1 MKIQVFKEQCKR
13 TCPTLDGG
21 IKLDLAHMV
30 LGMNTE
36 IVELREAIQNK
47 DSVNIQ
53 EELADFLWYFC
64 NYKNFRGYSEYNY
77 DEQELTSDFAIIYKL
92 YDRVSELQDLVK
104 KFIAYNKEINT
115 EVELFLLNEIY
126 HCILS
131 IAYSSYNA
139 DIEEGLEKNIAKLKA
154 RYPEKFDENLAI
166 NRDLETERK
175 ILEGDKISN

>member
-21 IKLDLAHMV
+21 IKLDLSHMV

-53 EELADFLWYFC
+53 EELSDFLWYFC

-77 DEQELTSDFAIIYKL
+77 EEQEHVSNPMIIYKL
-92 YDRVSELQDLVK
+92 YDRVSQLQDLIK
-104 KFIAYNKEINT
+104 KFVAYNKEINT
-115 EVELFLLNEIY
+115 EVELFLLNKIY
-126 HCILS
+126 HYILT
-131 IAYSSYNA
+131 IAYSYNA

-154 RYPEKFDENLAI
+154 RYPEKFDENLAV

-175 ILEGDKISN
+175 ILEGDKGSN

>member
-13 TCPTLDGG
+13 TCPTLDGD

-53 EELADFLWYFC
+53 EELSDFLWYFC

-77 DEQELTSDFAIIYKL
+77 EEQEPMSNPMIIYKL
-92 YDRVSELQDLVK
+92 YDRVSQLQDLIK
-104 KFIAYNKEINT
+104 KFVAYNKEINT
-115 EVELFLLNEIY
+115 EVELFLLNKIY
-126 HCILS
+126 HYILT
-131 IAYSSYNA
+131 IAYSYNA

-154 RYPEKFDENLAI
+154 RYPEKFDENLAV

-175 ILEGDKISN
+175 ILEGDKGSN

>member
-1 MKIQVFKEQCKR
+1 MNIHEFKEQCKR
-13 TCPTLDGG
+13 TCPSLEGG

-36 IVELREAIQNK
+36 IVELREAINNK
-47 DSVNIQ
+47 DGVNIQ
-53 EELADFLWYFC
+53 EEISDFLWYFC
-64 NYKNFRGYSEYNY
+64 NYQNFRGYSEYDNVN
-77 DEQELTSDFAIIYKL
+77 DEFSGFPVNRL
-92 YDRVSELQDLVK
+92 YDRVAQLQDLIK

-115 EVELFLLNEIY
+115 EVELFLLNKIY
-126 HCILS
+126 HYILT
-131 IAYSSYNA
+131 IAYSYNA

-154 RYPEKFDENLAI
+154 RYPEKFDENLAV

>member
-36 IVELREAIQNK
+36 IVELREAIRNK

-53 EELADFLWYFC
+53 EELSDFLWYFC
-64 NYKNFRGYSEYNY
+64 NYKNFRGYSEYIY
-77 DEQELTSDFAIIYKL
+77 EEQELTSNYAIIYKL
-92 YDRVSELQDLVK
+92 YDRVSQLQDLIK
-104 KFIAYNKEINT
+104 KFVAYNKEINT
-115 EVELFLLNEIY
+115 EIELFLLNEIY
-126 HCILS
+126 QYILT
-131 IAYSSYNA
+131 IAYSYGV
-139 DIEEGLEKNIAKLKA
+139 DIENGLEKNIAKLKK

>member
-1 MKIQVFKEQCKR
+1 MKIQEFKEQCKR
-13 TCPTLDGG
+13 TCPSLDGG

-36 IVELREAIQNK
+36 IVELREAIRNK

-53 EELADFLWYFC
+53 EELSDFLWYFC
-64 NYKNFRGYSEYNY
+64 NYKNFRGYSEYIY
-77 DEQELTSDFAIIYKL
+77 EEQEPMSNPMIIYKL
-92 YDRVSELQDLVK
+92 YDRVSQLQDLVK
-104 KFIAYNKEINT
+104 KFVAYNKQINI

-126 HCILS
+126 EYILV
-131 IAYSSYNA
+131 IAYSYSA

-154 RYPEKFDENLAI
+154 RYPEKFDEDLAV

>member
-36 IVELREAIQNK
+36 IVELREAIWNK

-53 EELADFLWYFC
+53 EELSDFLWYFC
-64 NYKNFRGYSEYNY
+64 NYKNFRGYSEYTY
-77 DEQELTSDFAIIYKL
+77 DEQEPMSNPMIVYKL
-92 YDRVSELQDLVK
+92 YDRVAELQDLIK
-104 KFIAYNKEINT
+104 KFVAYNKEINT
-115 EVELFLLNEIY
+115 EIELFLLNEIY
-126 HCILS
+126 QYILT
-131 IAYSSYNA
+131 IAYSYGV
-139 DIEEGLEKNIAKLKA
+139 DIEDGLEKNIAKLKK
-154 RYPEKFDENLAI
+154 RYPEKFDENLAV

>member
-1 MKIQVFKEQCKR
+1 MKIQEFKEQCKR
-13 TCPTLDGG
+13 TLPSLDGG

-53 EELADFLWYFC
+53 EELSDFLWYFC
-64 NYKNFRGYSEYNY
+64 NYKNLRGYTEYNY
-77 DEQELTSDFAIIYKL
+77 DEQELTSNSAIIYKL
-92 YDRVSELQDLVK
+92 YDRVAELQDLVK
-104 KFIAYNKEINT
+104 KFVAYNKEINT

-126 HCILS
+126 HCILT
-131 IAYSSYNA
+131 IAYSSYSA

>member
-36 IVELREAIQNK
+36 IVELREAIRNK

-53 EELADFLWYFC
+53 EELSDFLWYFC
-64 NYKNFRGYSEYNY
+64 NYKNFRGYSEYIY
-77 DEQELTSDFAIIYKL
+77 EEQELTSNYAIIYKL
-92 YDRVSELQDLVK
+92 YDRVSQLQDLIK
-104 KFIAYNKEINT
+104 KFVAYNKEINT
-115 EVELFLLNEIY
+115 EIELFLLNEIY
-126 HCILS
+126 QYILT
-131 IAYSSYNA
+131 IAYSYGV
-139 DIEEGLEKNIAKLKA
+139 DIEDGLEKNIAKLKK

>member
-36 IVELREAIQNK
+36 IVELREAIRNK

-53 EELADFLWYFC
+53 EELSDFLWYFC
-64 NYKNFRGYSEYNY
+64 NYKNFRGYSEYIY
-77 DEQELTSDFAIIYKL
+77 GEQEPMSNPMIVYKL
-92 YDRVSELQDLVK
+92 YDRVAELQDLIK
-104 KFIAYNKEINT
+104 KFVAYNKEINT
-115 EVELFLLNEIY
+115 EIELFLLNEIY
-126 HCILS
+126 QYILT
-131 IAYSSYNA
+131 IVYSYGV
-139 DIEEGLEKNIAKLKA
+139 DIEDGLEKNIAKLKK
-154 RYPEKFDENLAI
+154 RYPEKFDENLAV

>member
-13 TCPTLDGG
+13 TCPTLGGG

-36 IVELREAIQNK
+36 IVELREAIRNK

-53 EELADFLWYFC
+53 EELSDFLWYFC
-64 NYKNFRGYSEYNY
+64 NYKNFRGYSEYIY
-77 DEQELTSDFAIIYKL
+77 DEQEPMSNPMIVYKL
-92 YDRVSELQDLVK
+92 YDRVAELQDLIK
-104 KFIAYNKEINT
+104 KFVAYNKEINT
-115 EVELFLLNEIY
+115 EIELFLLNEIY
-126 HCILS
+126 QYILT
-131 IAYSSYNA
+131 IAYSYGV
-139 DIEEGLEKNIAKLKA
+139 DIEDGLEKNIAKLKK
-154 RYPEKFDENLAI
+154 RYPEKFDENLAV

>member
-1 MKIQVFKEQCKR
+1 MNMHEFKEQCKR
-13 TCPTLDGG
+13 TCPSLEGG

-36 IVELREAIQNK
+36 IVELREAINNN
-47 DSVNIQ
+47 DGVNIQ
-53 EELADFLWYFC
+53 EEISDFLWYFC
-64 NYKNFRGYSEYNY
+64 NYQSFRGYSEYNVSNEFSEVY
-77 DEQELTSDFAIIYKL
+77 VDIL
-92 YDRVSELQDLVK
+92 YDRVAELQDLIK
-104 KFIAYNKEINT
+104 KFVAYNKEINKDT
-115 EVELFLLNEIY
+115 ELFLLSEIY
-126 HCILS
+126 QYILT
-131 IAYSSYNA
+131 IAYSYGV

>member
-36 IVELREAIQNK
+36 IVELGEAIQK
-47 DSVNIQ
+47 SDAVNIQ
-53 EELADFLWYFC
+53 EELSDFLWYFC
-64 NYKNFRGYSEYNY
+64 NYQTFRGYSEFNNEE
-77 DEQELTSDFAIIYKL
+77 DNSVENLLGILKL
-92 YDRVSELQDLVK
+92 YNSVSELQDLIK
-104 KFIAYNKEINT
+104 KFIAYNKQIDETN
-115 EVELFLLNEIY
+115 EKHLLNQIY
-126 HCILS
+126 NYILTF
-131 IAYSSYNA
+131 AYSYNVN
-139 DIEEGLEKNIAKLKA
+139 IEEGLEKNIAKLKA

>member
-36 IVELREAIQNK
+36 IVELREAIRYK

-53 EELADFLWYFC
+53 EELSDFLWYFC
-64 NYKNFRGYSEYNY
+64 NYKNFRGYSEYIY
-77 DEQELTSDFAIIYKL
+77 DEQELSSDHAIIYKL

-126 HCILS
+126 EYILT
-131 IAYSSYNA
+131 IAYSYSA